1 MLIII
6 VTVIHNCNLGERKER
21 KKSEAGRRQLEGRLI
36 FNVDS
41 NYSLYCQYYDTLV
54 YSSRRGCQQGP
65 LQRIIASRVSRVY
78 RCSNYIWTVRFVEG
92 LRIVFSE
99 NRVVI
104 LSRMCTEHHARQT
117 GHSRNNNFS
126 KGSPKHRFQKLNH

>member
-21 KKSEAGRRQLEGRLI
+21 RKSEMVRREGGGEETIGARLI

-41 NYSLYCQYYDTLV
+41 YYSLYCQYYDTLV
-54 YSSRRGCQQGP
+54 YSSRRGCQQGL

-78 RCSNYIWTVRFVEG
+78 RCSNI
-92 LRIVFSE
+92 
-99 NRVVI
+99 
-104 LSRMCTEHHARQT
+104 
-117 GHSRNNNFS
+117 
-126 KGSPKHRFQKLNH
+126 